1 LFLQEQIKSSSSR
14 RTSAVYC
21 GCFHPSAPRATR
33 FPGSKYEPPWQQLAT
48 VGNLRQCPSSWRL
61 AASVLD
67 QGRVILGQLSDGMSG
82 EGRPEVS
89 NAQAPCPSRAAG
101 GIDRDRKVCE
111 ETMLHRSQT
120 PRGPIVCVSP
130 SFPPPIPL
138 HPHQRGTTV
147 VIEREYTATYCSHSG
162 AWLSCLQCVHATGDR
177 RPWRVDALRPSRVCS
192 AFNMVNVPYMSV
204 TTPMVSGAVT
214 NEVCAGLMRIL
225 GTTGSSNCAL
235 FPARLSALRHRQQHA
250 GSARTQS
257 GPPSKSSV
265 CPMRLKQVL

>member
-1 LFLQEQIKSSSSR
+1 
-14 RTSAVYC
+14 
-21 GCFHPSAPRATR
+21 
-33 FPGSKYEPPWQQLAT
+33 
-48 VGNLRQCPSSWRL
+48 
-61 AASVLD
+61 
-67 QGRVILGQLSDGMSG
+67 MSG

-89 NAQAPCPSRAAG
+89 NDQAPCPSRAAG

-162 AWLSCLQCVHATGDR
+162 AWLSCLRCVHATGDR

-192 AFNMVNVPYMSV
+192 AFNMVNVPYMCRTGGSAASLRHV
-204 TTPMVSGAVT
+204 RVDTFPLHRSTSASRKHGHAPMVSGAVT

-265 CPMRLKQVL
+265 CPMSLKQVL